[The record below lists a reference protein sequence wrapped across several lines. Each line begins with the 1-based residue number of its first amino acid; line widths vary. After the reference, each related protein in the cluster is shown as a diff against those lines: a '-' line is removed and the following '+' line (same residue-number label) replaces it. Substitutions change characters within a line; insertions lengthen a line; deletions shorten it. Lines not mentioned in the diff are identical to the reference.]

1 MLDNFSN
8 SRYVNN
14 VGLQRV
20 KLQTYAI
27 VIVVVKLLWKLKTR
41 NNATI
46 VEVLGRNFKVWFS
59 MRKKNTVSRVL
70 VLICLTL
77 LEK

>member
-59 MRKKNTVSRVL
+59 MRKKKY
-70 VLICLTL
+70 C
-77 LEK
+77 